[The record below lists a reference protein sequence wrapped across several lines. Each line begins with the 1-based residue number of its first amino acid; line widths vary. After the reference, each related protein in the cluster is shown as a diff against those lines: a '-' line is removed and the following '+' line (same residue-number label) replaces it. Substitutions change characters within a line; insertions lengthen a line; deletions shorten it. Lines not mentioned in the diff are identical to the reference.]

1 MPEGARTR
9 SDGRGDSDVREITF
23 ETGFQPSPEG
33 SVLISWGETRV
44 LCSASIENR
53 VPPFIAPKSGG
64 WVTAEY
70 DMLPG
75 SGNRRVRRD
84 RGGATKGRSQEIQRI
99 IGRSL
104 RQALDL
110 SRLPDRTITI
120 DCDVLVAD
128 GGTRVAAITGG
139 AVALRLAIQRLLER
153 GDVETDPWRG
163 FVGALS
169 IGIVGDR
176 VLTDLTYEEDSGAM
190 MDMNVVCMS
199 SGLLVELQASAEHRP
214 IPFDDVQEMARS
226 AASSILG
233 YVIPSQK
240 LAVGE

>member
-1 MPEGARTR
+1 MPEGRARG
-9 SDGRGDSDVREITF
+9 DGRTDGDIREISF
-23 ETGFQPSPEG
+23 ETGFQPSPDG
-33 SVLISWGETRV
+33 SALISWGETRV
-44 LCSASIENR
+44 LCSATIENR

-75 SGNRRVRRD
+75 SGNRRVKRD
-84 RGGATKGRSQEIQRI
+84 RSGAPKGRSQEIQRL

-104 RQALDL
+104 RQTLDL
-110 SRLPDRTITI
+110 SRIPDRTITI

-139 AVALRLAIQRLLER
+139 AVALRLALKRMLTR
-153 GDVETDPWRG
+153 GDIETDPWKG

-169 IGIVGDR
+169 IGLVDGRI
-176 VLTDLTYEEDSGAM
+176 LADLTYEEDSKAE
-190 MDMNVVCMS
+190 MDMNVVCLS

-214 IPFDDVQEMARS
+214 VHMETVMDMAGQ
-226 AASSILG
+226 AVSSILG

-240 LAVGE
+240 LAAGD